1 METEKKIATALM
13 VGLHLRAF
21 LQPRLS
27 SSPVAIW
34 LTSWVDDLPLP
45 TTPYEILIARGARGK
60 SFNLVATS
68 DITRGTRILSEEPL
82 VYFPAVPRPDQ
93 IIGAFKQLSKRK
105 KTAYLNL
112 TAPCKAPTAAPAKED
127 YEAYIR
133 RVWESNAIDPFTPEA
148 DWTNSR
154 APLGSDARAIYPVS
168 ARLNHS
174 CTPNCVRSF
183 DTSDPPKARLHVVR
197 NIAAGEEL
205 TIAYAHVHSVTCTD
219 QSTTLCGGFNN
230 PEWGVDVCT
239 GWSVRRQAIRDLG
252 FECDCKACNRSDKL
266 FRLYNARRERIAELF
281 ERLNDRSITP
291 SMANI
296 DALIEDH
303 LSCANEL
310 VAWLEEE
317 GLVGVELARA

>member
-1 METEKKIATALM
+1 MQQEEDTQAEWFAYRM
-13 VGLHLRAF
+13 
-21 LQPRLS
+21 S
-27 SSPVAIW
+27 SRMS
-34 LTSWVDDLPLP
+34 SQ
-45 TTPYEILIARGARGK
+45 
-60 SFNLVATS
+60 
-68 DITRGTRILSEEPL
+68 PL

-317 GLVGVELARA
+317 GLVGVELARAYAHARAYETMHSPSKRYRATEVQWKYLDIIQACYGKDSAAYKQAELLMAILRRRP